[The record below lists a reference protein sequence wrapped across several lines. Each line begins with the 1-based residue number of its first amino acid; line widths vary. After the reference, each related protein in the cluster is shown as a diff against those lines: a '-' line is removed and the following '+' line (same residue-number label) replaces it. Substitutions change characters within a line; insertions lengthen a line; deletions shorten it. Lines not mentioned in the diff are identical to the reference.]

1 MTTNPITDAKSAK
14 MLILREQLRIANERY
29 WFVHEQQMNLLAN
42 IEAMTNQIV
51 PLILGETLADP
62 VMENRLKSEGGGAAT
77 NPCRSIGPL
86 MEVCVLPVG
95 HEGMHANRTDE
106 KACKWNGDYIHNPN
120 AGVVPSFPKGRWT

>member
-51 PLILGETLADP
+51 PLILGEPFADP
-62 VMENRLKSEGGGAAT
+62 VMENRLKSEGGGAA
-77 NPCRSIGPL
+77 L
-86 MEVCVLPVG
+86 
-95 HEGMHANRTDE
+95 
-106 KACKWNGDYIHNPN
+106 NPN
-120 AGVVPSFPKGRWT
+120 ADVKQAFPKGRFNEV